1 MDNGE
6 KALTNITVEYGKFK
20 KLCKA
25 IERENLQDEDVVT
38 FELIVG
44 SLFPTITENIK
55 KELLYQHTQGYVE
68 GLAAAKNEE
77 E

>member
-1 MDNGE
+1 MDSGE

-20 KLCKA
+20 KLYKA

-44 SLFPTITENIK
+44 SLFPAITENIK

-68 GLAAAKNEE
+68 GLAAAKD
-77 E
+77 

>member
-1 MDNGE
+1 MDNGK
-6 KALTNITVEYGKFK
+6 KALTNITVKYGKFK
-20 KLCKA
+20 KLYEA
-25 IERENLQDEDVVT
+25 VQRENLQDEDVVT

-44 SLFPTITENIK
+44 SLFPTIMQNIK
-55 KELLYQHTQGYVE
+55 KELLYQHTQGYIE